1 MPGVLEASHH
11 LGVGRGD
18 VRRPDPIESGRQTTT
33 MMRIHAVTDKL
44 AGLHRQEPVTAQ
56 RIEALL
62 DVLEDDPGDSRV
74 RRRSWVTSTSPAEQ
88 GPVWGFTVRGRDTDY
103 LVLWR
108 AAADGVVWRT
118 KPCAVL

>member
-1 MPGVLEASHH
+1 
-11 LGVGRGD
+11 
-18 VRRPDPIESGRQTTT
+18 VRRPDPFGDGWQTTT
-33 MMRIHAVTDKL
+33 MVYLYAADKL
-44 AGLHRQEPVTAQ
+44 AALHTQEPVTAQ

-74 RRRSWVTSTSPAEQ
+74 RRRSIRASTSPAEQ

-108 AAADGVVWRT
+108 AAADGVE
-118 KPCAVL
+118 VLYIGGDVF